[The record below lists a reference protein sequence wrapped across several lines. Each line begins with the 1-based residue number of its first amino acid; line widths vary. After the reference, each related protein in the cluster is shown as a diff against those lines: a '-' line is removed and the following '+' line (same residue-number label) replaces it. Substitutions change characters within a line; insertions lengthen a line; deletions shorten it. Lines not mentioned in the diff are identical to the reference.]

1 MARHRRKSQNEE
13 MSYWLSYSDMMA
25 ALLLVFVLIISF
37 TMLQAKKQYEN
48 RTKELEVQE
57 KLIEEQQKVMDE
69 QKKTMEKQQTT
80 MDQQKKTMDQQQ
92 EQLDRIIGVK
102 SKLIEDLKREFS
114 DTDLKV
120 SVDSQTGAI
129 TFDSSI
135 LFDVDKYD
143 LKPSGEEFLEAFLP
157 RYLNVLLQDTYNP
170 YISEIIIEGHTD
182 TNGTYMHNLKLS
194 QERALSV
201 ATFCLKDD
209 SSILSSEE
217 KERLRSIVTANG
229 KSFSNPIYNPD
240 GSVNLDASRRVE
252 FKFRLKDEDM
262 VNEMIK
268 ILAE

>member
-1 MARHRRKSQNEE
+1 MARHIRKSQNEE
-13 MSYWLSYSDMMA
+13 TSYWLSYSDMMA

-37 TMLQAKKQYEN
+37 TMLQAKKQYED
-48 RTKELEVQE
+48 RTKKLEIQE
-57 KLIEEQQKVMDE
+57 ELIEEQQKIMSE
-69 QKKTMEKQQTT
+69 
-80 MDQQKKTMDQQQ
+80 QQ

-102 SKLIEDLKREFS
+102 SNLIEDLKKAF
-114 DTDLKV
+114 DGTDLKV
-120 SVDSQTGAI
+120 SVDPQTGAI

-135 LFDVDKYD
+135 LFDVNMYD

-157 RYLNVLLQDTYNP
+157 RYLNVLLQDEYKS

-182 TNGTYMHNLKLS
+182 TNGTYMHNLELS

-209 SSILSSEE
+209 TTILSPEE
-217 KERLRSIVTANG
+217 RDSLRSIVTANG
-229 KSFSNPIYNPD
+229 KSFSNPIYNAD
-240 GSVNLDASRRVE
+240 GSVNLEASRRVE